1 MMAARLYNIN
11 VHTKDMYEA
20 LRVDYSAVGLYR
32 NSFSPVVL
40 RLQNYEVWKVPTEN
54 QSQYF
59 DFNYLELN
67 TQGECGNV
75 NSCEV
80 EPGAS

>member
-1 MMAARLYNIN
+1 MMVARLYNIN

-40 RLQNYEVWKVPTEN
+40 RWQDYEVGKVPTEN

-59 DFNYLELN
+59 GFKYLELN
-67 TQGECGNV
+67 TQGEYGNV